1 MKLAILITRKI
12 DNWGVKL
19 CHFEI
24 FKMFFSNTEIP
35 NGPFLYLHQYILVF
49 KSQNPKHE
57 IFESCLCAIGKEN
70 ME

>member
-12 DNWGVKL
+12 YKWGVKL

-24 FKMFFSNTEIP
+24 FKMFFFLNAELP

-49 KSQNPKHE
+49 KSKLE
-57 IFESCLCAIGKEN
+57 A
-70 ME
+70 

>member
-12 DNWGVKL
+12 YEWGVKL

-24 FKMFFSNTEIP
+24 FKMFFLNAELL

-49 KSQNPKHE
+49 KSKLE
-57 IFESCLCAIGKEN
+57 A
-70 ME
+70 